1 MKYKLPKRFTPVV
14 FAFYMSAIMALLMCI
29 VIVAINT
36 GVSGNYLY
44 RVIKAYELAMPIAFV
59 VLQVVRPI
67 VFKLVEATVGKT

>member
-44 RVIKAYELAMPIAFV
+44 RVIKAYELAMPIAFL

-67 VFKLVEATVGKT
+67 VFKLVEATVGTT

>member
-36 GVSGNYLY
+36 GVNGNYLF
-44 RVIKAYELAMPIAFV
+44 RVLNAYILVMPIAFLV
-59 VLQVVRPI
+59 IQVVRP
-67 VFKLVEATVGKT
+67 VVLKLVQATVGAN